1 MPKKVEKRKKKGQ
14 DVGPAKRDYTI
25 NMHKRLGKIQFK
37 KRAKRAVSEIRKFV
51 TQEMRTKVRGIFNL
65 LI

>member
-37 KRAKRAVSEIRKFV
+37 KRAKRAVSEIRRFV
-51 TQEMRTKVRGIFNL
+51 T
-65 LI
+65 